1 MCDNFKMALGFVL
14 RWEGFISDDSHDK
27 GSLTIY
33 GISKRSHP
41 KAVMGMYQLIL
52 EGKKEKA
59 LEIAKKIYYENYWI
73 GSGCDD
79 YGYPKNIILF
89 DTSVNMGKTRAKELM
104 ESGDWRDILLN
115 RLYTYSKFEQ
125 AKLYFRGWSNRVLD
139 LYMYIKK
146 EMKE

>member
-1 MCDNFKMALGFVL
+1 MCDNFKMALEFVL